1 MSYSLRNTILLAI
14 TLILILAGSG
24 LWIYLTE
31 YKELTNR
38 QEFSERQLVRLAN
51 LQRDAD
57 RYPASFELNQE
68 MNHRLDN
75 YPKILLPNSNLSYLY
90 NYIRL
95 ADPGRSFMNFVFTDS
110 TRLDDYGRIRFSID
124 GASSFQ
130 ELRDFIETIE
140 QAAPM
145 VKFTSLQIRPANN
158 RDNLHEVVFRMN
170 AEAFYD
176 RSGRDVPR
184 IMPTAIRNQNR
195 NNPFFPLIHDIPAN
209 VEERVD
215 VEKARLTAMGDTFVF
230 VVDQAG
236 RLQRLELRDRVWL
249 GYLESISQEN
259 QSATFFLNK
268 GGLVERVTLRIKQ

>member
-24 LWIYLTE
+24 TWIYFTE
-31 YKELTNR
+31 YKELNER
-38 QEFSERQLVRLAN
+38 KDFSDSQLVRLAN
-51 LQRDAD
+51 LQKDAD
-57 RYPASFELNQE
+57 RYTKAYDLNQE
-68 MNHRLDN
+68 MNHRLN
-75 YPKILLPNSNLSYLY
+75 NFPKVLLPNSNLAYLY
-90 NYIRL
+90 NYMRI
-95 ADPGRSFMNFVFTDS
+95 ADPGNSFMNFVFTDS

-124 GASSFQ
+124 GASPFH
-130 ELRDFIETIE
+130 ELRDFIQTVE

-145 VKFTSLQIRPANN
+145 IKFTSLQIRPANN
-158 RDNLHEVVFRMN
+158 RDNLNEVVFRMT

-176 RSGRDVPR
+176 RSGRQVPR
-184 IMPTAIRNQNR
+184 IYASAIRNTNR
-195 NNPFFPLIHDIPAN
+195 YNPFFPLIHEIPAN
-209 VEERVD
+209 TEDRVNVEQS
-215 VEKARLTAMGDTFVF
+215 RLTGLGDRFIF
-230 VVDQAG
+230 LIDQTG

>member
-130 ELRDFIETIE
+130 ELRDFIETVE

-145 VKFTSLQIRPANN
+145 VKFTSFQIRPANN
-158 RDNLHEVVFRMN
+158 RDNLNEVVFRMN

-184 IMPTAIRNQNR
+184 IMPTAVRNQNR
-195 NNPFFPLIHDIPAN
+195 FNPFFPLIHDIPAN

-268 GGLVERVTLRIKQ
+268 GGLVERVTLTIKQ